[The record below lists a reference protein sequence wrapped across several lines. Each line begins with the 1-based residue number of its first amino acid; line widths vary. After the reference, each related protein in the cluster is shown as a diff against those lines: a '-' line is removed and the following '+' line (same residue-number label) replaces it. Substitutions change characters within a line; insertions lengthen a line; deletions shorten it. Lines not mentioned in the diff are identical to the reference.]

1 MPAFLEEKLKREY
14 PDNPSAVYGTLNAI
28 GAMRGS
34 QETAKGRAMQAKH
47 ERDARNNPR
56 NARNADDVNAG
67 VARAARRNASAG
79 SFRFPGGRKPS
90 LREIAGLARRPNP

>member
-34 QETAKGRAMQAKH
+34 KETPKGRAMQAKH
-47 ERDARNNPR
+47 DRDARNAR
-56 NARNADDVNAG
+56 NTRNADDVNAG
-67 VARAARRNASAG
+67 VARAARRNSAAG

-90 LREIAGLARRPNP
+90 LREIAGLTRRQNP